1 MMFFPREIFP
11 VLNCWIL
18 FLKKMGISKLK
29 WHNSEVAFFVAEA
42 GIDASRN
49 FSRQLV
55 KLAKN

>member
-1 MMFFPREIFP
+1 
-11 VLNCWIL
+11 
-18 FLKKMGISKLK
+18 MGISKLK
-29 WHNSEVAFFVAEA
+29 GHNSEVAFFVAKA